1 MTTVLTPQQRRR
13 NQIKL
18 LILWLVPV
26 GLMAIAGICY
36 YLVFTGQLTIGSKNN
51 GDLLV
56 PPPKLQ
62 ETFVNAPD
70 PQLRDVWEG
79 KWSIVLRVIG
89 HCDERCKE
97 ALFLSRQ
104 LHIRLDKDADRV
116 QRILLIEKS
125 SYSDQLAETIAQ
137 EHSLLKVIP
146 LGAGASGINQLDQTL
161 QQNVAATKTM
171 VEGEIPQ
178 LAFFLVDQ
186 AGYAMM
192 TYHHGHE
199 GNAILQDIKHL
210 LRYSRKR

>member
-26 GLMAIAGICY
+26 GLMAIAGLCY

-89 HCDERCKE
+89 HCDERCEE

-104 LHIRLDKDADRV
+104 LHIRLDKEADRV

-125 SYSDQLAETIAQ
+125 SYSEQLAETIAQ

-146 LGAGASGINQLDQTL
+146 LGAGASGINQLDQKL

-171 VEGEIPQ
+171 VEGETPQ